1 MMMITN
7 SQATE
12 SFEILIGELMADD
25 ELRAAFLRDP
35 DHTLRVAGDW
45 ALPLCDSELQAL
57 RTPAYPVWDRVA
69 EELAARLTAAAYARA
84 S

>member
-1 MMMITN
+1 MLMTN
-7 SQATE
+7 SQVNET
-12 SFEILIGELMADD
+12 FEILIGELMADD
-25 ELRAAFLRDP
+25 ELRASFLRDP
-35 DHTLRVAGDW
+35 DYTLRVAGDW

-69 EELAARLTAAAYARA
+69 EELATRLTAAAYSRA